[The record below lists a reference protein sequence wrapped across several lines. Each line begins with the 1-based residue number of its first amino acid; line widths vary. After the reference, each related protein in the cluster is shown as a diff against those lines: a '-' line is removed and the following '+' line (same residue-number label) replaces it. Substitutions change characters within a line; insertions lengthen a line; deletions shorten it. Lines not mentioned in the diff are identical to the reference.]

1 MRKSALIIAVVMV
14 AAVGAACWVAAGRH
28 GLLPGLDFG
37 PGQYYYTDI
46 PNWERYFSVDGIAAD
61 CPAWV
66 YYLVFAIWGWLMY
79 CLWRWI
85 DRR

>member
-1 MRKSALIIAVVMV
+1 
-14 AAVGAACWVAAGRH
+14 VAAGRH

>member
-14 AAVGAACWVAAGRH
+14 AAVGAAVWVAAGRH

-61 CPAWV
+61 
-66 YYLVFAIWGWLMY
+66 
-79 CLWRWI
+79 
-85 DRR
+85 

>member
-1 MRKSALIIAVVMV
+1 MKKSALIIAVVMV
-14 AAVGAACWVAAGRH
+14 AAVGAAVWVAAGRH

-66 YYLVFAIWGWLMY
+66 YYLAFAIWGWLMY

>member
-14 AAVGAACWVAAGRH
+14 AAVGAAVWVAAGRH

-61 CPAWV
+61 CPALV

>member
-14 AAVGAACWVAAGRH
+14 AAVGAAVWVAAGRH
-28 GLLPGLDFG
+28 GLLPGRDFG